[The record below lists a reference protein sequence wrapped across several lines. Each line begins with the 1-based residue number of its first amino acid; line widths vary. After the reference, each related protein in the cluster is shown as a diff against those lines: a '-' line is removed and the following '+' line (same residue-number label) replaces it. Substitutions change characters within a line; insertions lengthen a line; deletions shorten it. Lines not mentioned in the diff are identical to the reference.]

1 MFGWR
6 RRIGYITPSVMET
19 AAYEFY
25 RFAPEGVGLVA
36 VSCNIEDWKT
46 DEYERGLSQ
55 ADARADDLASRA
67 VDYIIHGGGPLV
79 FSRGRGYEQEIVDRI
94 TKRTGV
100 PSTTTIKAAVDAL
113 HHLGAKKVA
122 VASIYPDET
131 NASLGRYLGQHD
143 FEVTKLASHLVNF
156 KRIYSV
162 AMSDIYRL
170 AVETIEAAPGTQAL
184 YMPCP
189 QWPVCDVIEVIERDT
204 GVPVVAS
211 TSANFFSAFKAL
223 GIRDRIEGHGVLLRS
238 LSDGNVKP

>member
-25 RFAPEGVGLVA
+25 RFAPVGVGLVA
-36 VSCNIEDWKT
+36 VSCNIEDWKS
-46 DEYERGLSQ
+46 DEYEKGLSQ
-55 ADARADDLASRA
+55 ADDRADDLASRA
-67 VDYIIHGGGPLV
+67 VDYLIHGGGPLV
-79 FSRGRGYEQEIVDRI
+79 FSRGRGYEQEIVEHI
-94 TKRTGV
+94 TRRTGI

-113 HHLGAKKVA
+113 HHLDAKNVA

-131 NASLGRYLGQHD
+131 NASLGRYLRQHD
-143 FEVTKLASHLVNF
+143 FEVTTLASHLVNF

-162 AMSDIYRL
+162 SISDIYRL
-170 AVETIEAAPGTQAL
+170 AIETIKSAPGTDAL

-189 QWPVCDVIEVIERDT
+189 QWPVCDVIDVIERDT

-211 TSANFFSAFKAL
+211 TSANFFSAFRAL
-223 GIRDRIEGHGVLLRS
+223 GIRDEITGHGVLLKS
-238 LSDGNVKP
+238 LSDGLTRP

>member
-1 MFGWR
+1 M
-6 RRIGYITPSVMET
+6 
-19 AAYEFY
+19 
-25 RFAPEGVGLVA
+25 
-36 VSCNIEDWKT
+36 
-46 DEYERGLSQ
+46 
-55 ADARADDLASRA
+55 
-67 VDYIIHGGGPLV
+67 
-79 FSRGRGYEQEIVDRI
+79 
-94 TKRTGV
+94 
-100 PSTTTIKAAVDAL
+100 
-113 HHLGAKKVA
+113 
-122 VASIYPDET
+122 
-131 NASLGRYLGQHD
+131 
-143 FEVTKLASHLVNF
+143 TKLASHLVNF

>member
-25 RFAPEGVGLVA
+25 KFAPEGIGLVA
-36 VSCNIEDWKT
+36 VSCNIEDWKE
-46 DEYERGLSQ
+46 DEYQRGLKQ

-79 FSRGRGYEQEIVDRI
+79 FSRGRGYEQEIVDHI
-94 TKRTGV
+94 TRRTGV

-131 NASLGRYLGQHD
+131 NASLGRYLGQHE

-162 AMSDIYRL
+162 SISDIYRL
-170 AVETIEAAPGTQAL
+170 AIETIASAPGTQAL

-211 TSANFFSAFKAL
+211 TGANFFSAFKAL
-223 GIRDRIEGHGVLLRS
+223 GVRDRIEDHGVLLRS
-238 LSDGNVKP
+238 LSDGVVKV